1 MLQCHTQLELLLQCV
16 RQVYFLPRII
26 LRLTA
31 AWKELEKTN
40 WGMSKSK
47 WGKFTMPE
55 KAGELQQ
62 KEERVKVENGSY
74 PKPGKVVNGFF
85 QKCYRWVL
93 RRALI
98 GGPASLYAE
107 SSMAMEAQRQ
117 SVTVVTPPCMQP
129 WDLMLP
135 PAFLPQHNVWLFIP
149 PQTNHSPAGLFAR
162 LQIHVSSVWS
172 LCGVFQSNQVPF
184 WCHQCPQGAL
194 LGVAEQLSRAWAEL
208 GKGKLFPNKVRPKIR
223 SQVH

>member
-1 MLQCHTQLELLLQCV
+1 
-16 RQVYFLPRII
+16 
-26 LRLTA
+26 
-31 AWKELEKTN
+31 
-40 WGMSKSK
+40 
-47 WGKFTMPE
+47 
-55 KAGELQQ
+55 
-62 KEERVKVENGSY
+62 
-74 PKPGKVVNGFF
+74 
-85 QKCYRWVL
+85 VL

-107 SSMAMEAQRQ
+107 SSIAMEAQRQ

-223 SQVH
+223 SQVHKQKICCDCCLQAGQLWYFTAFSWYQQNSDQICKASSKWKDTG